1 MQIEFIIKQI
11 KLPKIR
17 KNTIH
22 NLRNKI
28 LCDDCS
34 SFSSGPANAQLMLN
48 NIRLELRGYVA
59 ITELTVNVEK
69 LLKRCCLCVWLNQ
82 LCLKLLSSVM
92 EVVIMLLLN
101 DHVLHDHT
109 SNHHFIMSW
118 TTHVLAGWKTISH
131 RAWGTPNVRSTS
143 FIQASCF
150 WKNLF
155 IFSIVGS

>member
-59 ITELTVNVEK
+59 ITELTKKRRNSLNVAA
-69 LLKRCCLCVWLNQ
+69 
-82 LCLKLLSSVM
+82 SVC
-92 EVVIMLLLN
+92 
-101 DHVLHDHT
+101 
-109 SNHHFIMSW
+109 
-118 TTHVLAGWKTISH
+118 G
-131 RAWGTPNVRSTS
+131 STNS
-143 FIQASCF
+143 A
-150 WKNLF
+150 
-155 IFSIVGS
+155 